1 MTKLPIWCLCF
12 SSVCLYV
19 RISAV
24 GSPAQYGHSLSQ
36 SVAFDSLLAFI
47 LVKLIVVICTCLS
60 LARARTDSVSDQS
73 LEWIQS
79 LDRVNHGPEWTVQA
93 DCVVISYRDAAS
105 VRHLHQRQAV
115 PIVYT
120 DTGRPYTWNEAGTL
134 RDRHTHTRERQR
146 EHKQNGTR
154 QYRATTDYSAR

>member
-93 DCVVISYRDAAS
+93 DCVIISYWRSISRHLHIELEFSSS
-105 VRHLHQRQAV
+105 VHLHQRQASDCIHRHW
-115 PIVYT
+115 PAIHLKR
-120 DTGRPYTWNEAGTL
+120 GRDFEK
-134 RDRHTHTRERQR
+134 HTHTNSYAACT
-146 EHKQNGTR
+146 H
-154 QYRATTDYSAR
+154 RAGAML